1 MKNDPDVNPKKS
13 AADTRISSSQRFRGF
28 RQFLISFVVFFSIW
42 EVAVAFFEVKSYL
55 LPAPSL
61 IVVEF
66 SSRWFYVLENTWITG
81 SEIIVGYL
89 IAIAVSIPIAVFIA
103 YFPTMERT
111 IYPIIVFLQIVP
123 KIAIAPLFIIWFGFG
138 FTPKILLVFLLS
150 FFPIVVS
157 SIAGFKSID
166 DETMELARSTGA
178 SPWMIFRKIRLPH
191 AMPAIFTG
199 LKVAAALSSTAAV
212 VAEFVASDS
221 GLGYLLLRYNGDIET
236 PMVFAIIIVLSILGL
251 IVYYAVEFIEKLVIP
266 WHISQRGEQKGV
278 PIPE

>member
-1 MKNDPDVNPKKS
+1 VSDKS
-13 AADTRISSSQRFRGF
+13 QTGTTSTAAPGSGARRQRFAGI
-28 RQFLISFVVFFSIW
+28 RQMLISFVILFLIW
-42 EVAVAFFEVKSYL
+42 ELAVYVFEVKSYL

-61 IVVEF
+61 IWTEF
-66 SSRWFYVLENTWITG
+66 VSRWAYVLDNTWITT

-89 IAIAVSIPIAVFIA
+89 IAIAVSVPLAVFVA

-150 FFPIVVS
+150 FFPIVVA
-157 SIAGFKSID
+157 SISGFKSID
-166 DETMELARSTGA
+166 DETMELAQSTGA

-236 PMVFAIIIVLSILGL
+236 PMVFAIIIVLSIVGL
-251 IVYYAVEFIEKLVIP
+251 IVYYAVEYIEKLAIP
-266 WHISQRGEQKGV
+266 WHVSQRGEHAG
-278 PIPE
+278 IRITN

>member
-1 MKNDPDVNPKKS
+1 MNSTNNS
-13 AADTRISSSQRFRGF
+13 TGAIILRGGLKRLAGL
-28 RQFLISFVVFFSIW
+28 RQFVISFVILFVVW
-42 EVAVAFFEVKSYL
+42 EIGVRTFGVASYL

-61 IVVEF
+61 IWEDF
-66 SSRWFYVLENTWITG
+66 STRWPYVLDNTWITT
-81 SEIIVGYL
+81 SEIVVGYFL
-89 IAIAVSIPIAVFIA
+89 AIAVSIPLAVIVA

-138 FTPKILLVFLLS
+138 FLPKILLVFLLS

-157 SIAGFKSID
+157 AISGFKSID
-166 DETMELARSTGA
+166 DETMELAKSTGA

-191 AMPAIFTG
+191 AMPSIFTG

-221 GLGYLLLRYNGDIET
+221 GLGYLLLRYNGDLET
-236 PMVFAIIIVLSILGL
+236 PMVFAVIMVLSIVGL
-251 IVYYAVEFIEKLVIP
+251 IVYYIVEFIERIAIP
-266 WHISQRGEQKGV
+266 WHVSQRNDQGGV
-278 PIPE
+278 QLPG

>member
-1 MKNDPDVNPKKS
+1 MTQKS
-13 AADTRISSSQRFRGF
+13 DKPSQSLYQRLSGA
-28 RQFLISFVVFFSIW
+28 RQFLISFIILFLIW
-42 EVAVAFFEVKSYL
+42 EAAVHLFDVKSYL

-61 IVVEF
+61 IWEEF
-66 SSRWFYVLENTWITG
+66 SGRWRYVLDNTWVTT
-81 SEIIVGYL
+81 SEIVVGYL
-89 IAIAVSIPIAVFIA
+89 LAIAVSVPLAVFVA

-166 DETMELARSTGA
+166 DETMELAKSTGA
-178 SPWMIFRKIRLPH
+178 SSWMIFRKIRLPH

-212 VAEFVASDS
+212 VAEFVASDK

-236 PMVFAIIIVLSILGL
+236 PMVFATIMVLSIVGL
-251 IVYYAVEFIEKLVIP
+251 IVYYVVEYIEKISIP
-266 WHISQRGEQKGV
+266 WHVSQRSDASSMHV
-278 PIPE
+278 SS

>member
-1 MKNDPDVNPKKS
+1 MSDNPQSPTALPNKP
-13 AADTRISSSQRFRGF
+13 SQAWAQRLKGA
-28 RQFLISFVVFFSIW
+28 RQFLISFVILFLVW
-42 EVAVAFFEVKSYL
+42 ELAVHAFDVKSYL

-61 IVVEF
+61 IWQEF
-66 SSRWFYVLENTWITG
+66 SGRWRYVLDNTWVTT
-81 SEIIVGYL
+81 SEILVGYL
-89 IAIAVSIPIAVFIA
+89 IAIAVSVPLAVFVA

-166 DETMELARSTGA
+166 EETMELAKSTGA
-178 SPWMIFRKIRLPH
+178 SSWMIFRKIRLPH

-212 VAEFVASDS
+212 VAEFVASDK

-236 PMVFAIIIVLSILGL
+236 PMVFATIMVLSIVGL
-251 IVYYAVEFIEKLVIP
+251 VVYYAVEYIEKISIP
-266 WHISQRGEQKGV
+266 WHVSQRSDTSRFDV
-278 PIPE
+278 SS